1 MNNFQIVNADTDSI
15 SFCKPDGGSMSKEER
30 TSLVKDINDIS
41 PELMLWADDGYYKN
55 VVIVKAKN
63 YILQKEDG
71 SLKIKG
77 SGLKGSTKEK
87 ALQQFIKDIINAIL
101 NETNDYTEI
110 YTRYVKEI
118 LTLKDMTRWC
128 TRKTITKTVLESK
141 RTNETKVVDCIQGTE
156 YVEGDRILTFYKE
169 DESLCLLERFDGK
182 NYSID
187 KLLGKLYDTA
197 CIFET
202 ILDVNN
208 LFLNYKLKR
217 NKIKLMVLE
226 ELRNA

>member
-1 MNNFQIVNADTDSI
+1 MEI
-15 SFCKPDGGSMSKEER
+15 SER
-30 TSLVKDINDIS
+30 KKQKLIN
-41 PELMLWADDGYYKN
+41 LYN
-55 VVIVKAKN
+55 
-63 YILQKEDG
+63 Q
-71 SLKIKG
+71 
-77 SGLKGSTKEK
+77 
-87 ALQQFIKDIINAIL
+87 
-101 NETNDYTEI
+101 
-110 YTRYVKEI
+110 YVKEI
-118 LTLKDMTRWC
+118 LNINHSNIGNYC
-128 TRKTITKTVLESK
+128 TRKTLTQTVFQSK

-156 YVEGDRILTFYKE
+156 YVEGDRILTFYRE

-202 ILDVNN
+202 ILDVDN

-226 ELRNA
+226 ELK